1 MYLWGTNI
9 FEIKKN
15 ILAALFSTAFSLLSI
30 AQENSVFRFLSLPY
44 LQQLTENS
52 VTVISVASNPC
63 VSYVQIGESPEVLR
77 PVFNSKHGQIDANLP
92 LQKIRLSGLKPG
104 TEYYYQVVSKEI
116 KLYQAYKIVYGDS
129 AVSTIRSFV
138 TPSRNI
144 SKFSFLAFNDVHS
157 RPAFIDEVYQ
167 RNKDVSL
174 VCYNGDMLDDIY
186 SRDEII
192 QNFAAPAAASFGGT
206 IPFVYTRGNHETR
219 GPAARELSDFLDTPN
234 GSYYYSFS
242 IGNTMFMVLDTGE
255 DKADTHPVYAGLADY
270 DRYRTEQAEWIKR
283 TIASHEWI
291 KAKHRIVCA
300 HIPATATNDGWHGS
314 EEIAKKFLPL
324 LNKAKLDL
332 YLSGHT
338 DEPVLEKPGANHNFT
353 MVVGG
358 GPMKSANKSNVT
370 YIRVD
375 VDNNNLKVGLY
386 RYNGD
391 LITEYKVK

>member
-1 MYLWGTNI
+1 M
-9 FEIKKN
+9 KKI
-15 ILAALFSTAFSLLSI
+15 ILAVVFNTAFLLLSI
-30 AQENSVFRFLSLPY
+30 AQKNSAFRFLSLPY
-44 LQQLTENS
+44 LQHLTENA

-63 VSYVQIGESPEVLR
+63 VSYVQIGESPEELR

-92 LQKIRLSGLKPG
+92 LQKIRLSGLEPG
-104 TEYYYQVVSKEI
+104 TKYYYRVVSKEI
-116 KLYQAYKIVYGDS
+116 KIYQAYKIVYGDS
-129 AVSTIRSFV
+129 VVSTIHSFV
-138 TPSRNI
+138 TPSSNI

-167 RNKDVSL
+167 KNKDVSL

-186 SRDEII
+186 TRDEII
-192 QNFAAPAAASFGGT
+192 QNFAAPAAASFGGS

-219 GPAARELSDFLDTPN
+219 GPAARELSNFVDTPN

-242 IGNTMFMVLDTGE
+242 IGNTIFMVLDTGE

-283 TIASHEWI
+283 TIASREWK
-291 KAKHRIVCA
+291 KARHRIVCA

-314 EEIAKKFLPL
+314 EDIAKKFLPL
-324 LNKAKLDL
+324 LNKAKVDL

-338 DEPVLEKPGANHNFT
+338 HEPVLEKPGSNHNFT

-358 GPMKSANKSNVT
+358 GPMKQENNGNVT

-375 VDNNNLKVGLY
+375 VYNLNLKVELY
-386 RYNGD
+386 KYNGE
-391 LITEYKVK
+391 LITEYKLK

>member
-1 MYLWGTNI
+1 M
-9 FEIKKN
+9 KKI
-15 ILAALFSTAFSLLSI
+15 ILAVVFNTAFLLLSI
-30 AQENSVFRFLSLPY
+30 AQENSAFRFLSLPY
-44 LQQLTENS
+44 LQHLTENA

-63 VSYVQIGESPEVLR
+63 VSYVQIGESPEELR

-92 LQKIRLSGLKPG
+92 LQKIRLSGLEPG
-104 TEYYYQVVSKEI
+104 TKYYYRVVSKEI
-116 KLYQAYKIVYGDS
+116 KIYQAYKIVYGDS
-129 AVSTIRSFV
+129 VVSTIHSFV
-138 TPSRNI
+138 TPSSNI

-167 RNKDVSL
+167 KNKDVSL

-186 SRDEII
+186 TRDEII
-192 QNFAAPAAASFGGT
+192 QNFAAPAAASFGGS

-219 GPAARELSDFLDTPN
+219 GPAARELSNFVDTPN

-242 IGNTMFMVLDTGE
+242 IGNTIFMVLDTGE

-283 TIASHEWI
+283 TIASREWK
-291 KAKHRIVCA
+291 KARHRIVCA

-314 EEIAKKFLPL
+314 EDIAKKFLPL
-324 LNKAKLDL
+324 LNKAKVDL

-338 DEPVLEKPGANHNFT
+338 HEPVLEKPGSNHNFT

-358 GPMKSANKSNVT
+358 GPMKQENNGNVT

-375 VDNNNLKVGLY
+375 VYNLNLKVGLY
-386 RYNGD
+386 KYNGE
-391 LITEYKVK
+391 LITEYKLK

>member
-1 MYLWGTNI
+1 M
-9 FEIKKN
+9 KKN

-30 AQENSVFRFLSLPY
+30 AQVNTDFRFLSQPY
-44 LQQLTENS
+44 LQYLTENA

-92 LQKIRLSGLKPG
+92 LQKIRLSGLEPG
-104 TEYYYQVVSKEI
+104 TKYYYRVVSKEI
-116 KLYQAYKIVYGDS
+116 KIYQAYKIVYGDS
-129 AVSTIRSFV
+129 VVSTIRSFV

-167 RNKDVSL
+167 NNKDISL

-192 QNFAAPAAASFGGT
+192 HDFAAPAAASFGGN

-219 GPAARELSDFLDTPN
+219 GPAARELSNFVETTN

-242 IGNTMFMVLDTGE
+242 IGNTIFMVLDTGE

-270 DRYRTEQAEWIKR
+270 DRYRTEQAEWIKQI
-283 TIASHEWI
+283 IASREWK
-291 KAKHRIVCA
+291 KARHRIVCA

-324 LNKAKLDL
+324 LNKAKVDL
-332 YLSGHT
+332 YLAGHT
-338 DEPVLEKPGANHNFT
+338 HEPVLEKPGSNHNFT

-358 GPMKSANKSNVT
+358 GPMKQENNGNAT

-375 VDNNNLKVGLY
+375 VDNLNLKVGLY
-386 RYNGD
+386 KYNGK